1 MVRRKKAINMHKLE
15 LELELTITNKVVPQN
30 PDGDEP

>member
-1 MVRRKKAINMHKLE
+1 MVRRKKAINMHK